1 MQLIKIP
8 SGLQTRARHKTLDSH
23 ITFKLDDNA
32 RAARAIELALARSSS
47 SSSSM
52 SGNGLSSAREPHN
65 AKDERE
71 KDPACSKG

>member
-47 SSSSM
+47 SS
-52 SGNGLSSAREPHN
+52 GNGLSSARAPHN